1 MIYLGHWLA
10 PHSDHILGIAM
21 ILSKRLPENTWK
33 MSGHKNPLDIPAK
46 HNLDTALST
55 IGLVNDE
62 MISMENKISSP
73 IITKIE
79 LYRCCVL
86 LTLSAVSP
94 VTVTVQNWSSA
105 NFVLPSPGR
114 FANPRP
120 KRIENRLHRSESPM
134 PRPILFPSAS
144 LFFPAPNKNKKHQ
157 GKVQHLPKQHVTLMQ
172 KKIKLHFIHQ
182 KSQFLS
188 RKLRPM
194 PLDLPL
200 AFFPFLPPLPS
211 LVSREPESCWSVV
224 ETHLTPLIP
233 NQIKQITHKQMVE

>member
-1 MIYLGHWLA
+1 
-10 PHSDHILGIAM
+10 
-21 ILSKRLPENTWK
+21 
-33 MSGHKNPLDIPAK
+33 MSGQKNPLDIPAK

-73 IITKIE
+73 IINYIE
-79 LYRCCVL
+79 LFRCCVL

-105 NFVLPSPGR
+105 NFVLPSPGTV
-114 FANPRP
+114 NPRP
-120 KRIENRLHRSESPM
+120 KRTENRLHRSESPM

-144 LFFPAPNKNKKHQ
+144 LFFPAAKKDKKHQ
-157 GKVQHLPKQHVTLMQ
+157 GKLLHLPKQHVTPHVT
-172 KKIKLHFIHQ
+172 KIKLHFTHQ

-188 RKLRPM
+188 RKSLPM

-211 LVSREPESCWSVV
+211 LVSREPESCGSVLWKHIWHLWSQ
-224 ETHLTPLIP
+224 T
-233 NQIKQITHKQMVE
+233 K